1 MKKCIYLLLV
11 GTLLGICACGSA
23 SVQNGSSSISDDEES
38 AQSESS
44 FDLNNEQSSSVL
56 DEEISSGDGCIYF
69 PEDIKIISDLEER
82 EYPLTNVS
90 CNVSYG
96 IDTTERWEY
105 FYKNVLERCNG
116 DTVDKS
122 GGMLLVFNYTDDFLT
137 FNDYVTPLFAERKHQ
152 LTEVFEING
161 TVAYVGNVI
170 STVEFLGGG
179 EYEIDFDGEQ
189 PIFKHS
195 ENLIIPPEIFKGD
208 IGTIV
213 IAAFLYDGQKDV
225 TNIQALCYDMIM
237 MDYQVEGES
246 VKIIDIKT

>member
-1 MKKCIYLLLV
+1 MKKWICIVLV
-11 GTLLGICACGSA
+11 GAVLGICACGSTSA
-23 SVQNGSSSISDDEES
+23 GNGKSTISNNEES

-44 FDLNNEQSSSVL
+44 SDLEKEHSSPIA
-56 DEEISSGDGCIYF
+56 EKENSSGNGDIYD
-69 PEDIKIISDLEER
+69 PEEVKIISDLEEK
-82 EYPLTNVS
+82 EYALTNVL
-90 CNVSYG
+90 CKVSYG